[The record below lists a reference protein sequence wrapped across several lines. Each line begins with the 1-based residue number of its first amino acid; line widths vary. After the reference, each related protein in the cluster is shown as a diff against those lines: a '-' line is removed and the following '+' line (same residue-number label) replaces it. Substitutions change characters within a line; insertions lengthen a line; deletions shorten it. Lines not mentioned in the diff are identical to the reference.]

1 MRATPDGVYQL
12 RQVLIDAA
20 DGRRIRMVDTTGQV
34 ERNAEGRDIIAK
46 DIDLRR
52 RFHAP
57 GEGPE
62 RTPVPETPAELL
74 GNALNTLGN
83 SIRAVEAAVKEVE
96 AVESDDGTPAIES
109 LGADKQ
115 DCDAW
120 QMILFEAL
128 QKLPIWSS
136 RSIRRHG
143 PSHDDDLDLDLDDD
157 DDDDLDEDTDL
168 DEGARDTEVV

>member
-1 MRATPDGVYQL
+1 M
-12 RQVLIDAA
+12 
-20 DGRRIRMVDTTGQV
+20 
-34 ERNAEGRDIIAK
+34 
-46 DIDLRR
+46 
-52 RFHAP
+52 
-57 GEGPE
+57 
-62 RTPVPETPAELL
+62 
-74 GNALNTLGN
+74 
-83 SIRAVEAAVKEVE
+83 EAAVKEVE
-96 AVESDDGTPAIES
+96 AVVSDDGTPAIES

-143 PSHDDDLDLDLDDD
+143 PSHDDDALDLDLDLDLDDD
-157 DDDDLDEDTDL
+157 DDDLDEDADL

>member
-1 MRATPDGVYQL
+1 MRATPQGVYQL
-12 RQVLIDAA
+12 RQALTDAH

-34 ERNAEGRDIIAK
+34 ERNAEGRDIIAR
-46 DIDLRR
+46 DPELRR

-57 GEGPE
+57 GEGPGL
-62 RTPVPETPAELL
+62 TPAPETPAELL
-74 GNALNTLGN
+74 GNALNALGQA
-83 SIRAVEAAVKEVE
+83 IRGVEAAVKEVE

-109 LGADKQ
+109 LGADQQ

-136 RSIRRHG
+136 RSIQRHG
-143 PSHDDDLDLDLDDD
+143 PSHDDLDD
-157 DDDDLDEDTDL
+157 
-168 DEGARDTEVV
+168 